1 MARNNY
7 GTLRGG
13 NGGRRGAGGAW
24 QWVVIGFVVGF
35 GCAAIIGLV
44 LIIGGLDPS
53 SLLTASR
60 PTPTA
65 IIITATLPPTTP
77 TSEPT
82 EVIIV
87 PTATV
92 EQVQV
97 AAPTATPT
105 TDPST
110 IQVESS
116 PTATTPPPP
125 TTASNQGVT
134 NTGAGG
140 NAQAAVPRLLE
151 GIISQVKNVDGGS
164 FDMGTSVQEVTAAV
178 AECVNTYQANCDVA
192 WGEDSSPVHQV
203 TVNPFS
209 MEVTEVTYAQYL
221 AFLNSMGPN
230 SHRTGCE
237 GQLCIATRAEDP
249 NSNVIFDSANYRVLD
264 VISQFPVSAVTWYGA
279 KAYCEA
285 IGRRLPT
292 EAEWER
298 AARGPQNFIY
308 PWGNTFTT
316 DYAKTSRPKPAD
328 PSLAGAVA
336 VGTYPSGAS
345 YYGMLDMAGNIA
357 EWVSDWY
364 SPSYYI
370 QLAQTGQA
378 VLNPQGPPA
387 GTEKVVRG
395 GSWDTPPFFSRSVHR
410 QSAEPQNQTLW
421 LGFRCAQDGT
431 TDTSGGTGAAN
442 TSGNGSTT
450 VNTTPASASSE
461 GDLNNSAPTL
471 PPPPVNGATTEPP
484 AASTPLATLLPGT
497 LPPG

>member
-1 MARNNY
+1 MARTNY

-13 NGGRRGAGGAW
+13 GTNRRGAGGAW

-35 GCAAIIGLV
+35 GCATMIGLV

-53 SLLTASR
+53 SILSANR

-65 IIITATLPPTTP
+65 VIITATPLPVTP
-77 TSEPT
+77 TPEPT

-87 PTATV
+87 ASASPTTGQAVVSAPSAT
-92 EQVQV
+92 
-97 AAPTATPT
+97 AT
-105 TDPST
+105 TDPGS

-116 PTATTPPPP
+116 PTPTTPAP
-125 TTASNQGVT
+125 TAAQNLGASPN
-134 NTGAGG
+134 GA
-140 NAQAAVPRLLE
+140 QAVPRLLE
-151 GIISQVKNVDGGS
+151 GIISAVRNVDGGS
-164 FDMGTSVQEVTAAV
+164 FEMGTTPAEVLTAV
-178 AECVNTYQANCDVA
+178 NECVDAYQANCDVA
-192 WGEDSSPVHQV
+192 WGEDSAPVHQV
-203 TVNPFS
+203 TVNPFA

-279 KAYCEA
+279 KSYCEA

-298 AARGPQNFIY
+298 AARGPQNFLY
-308 PWGNTFTT
+308 PWGNTFTV

-328 PSLAGAVA
+328 PTLAGAVA
-336 VGTYPSGAS
+336 VGSYTSGAS
-345 YYGMLDMAGNIA
+345 FYGMLDMSGNVA

-364 SPSYYI
+364 SPSYYT
-370 QLAQTGQA
+370 QLAQSGQA

-395 GSWDTPPFFSRSVHR
+395 GSWDTPPFFARTVHR

-421 LGFRCAQDGT
+421 LGFRCAADST
-431 TDTSGGTGAAN
+431 PDTSGGAGV
-442 TSGNGSTT
+442 STT
-450 VNTTPASASSE
+450 PTLASGQE
-461 GDLNNSAPTL
+461 DLNNSQPTL
-471 PPPPVNGATTEPP
+471 PPLPPTATTPQ
-484 AASTPLATLLPGT
+484 ATLT
-497 LPPG
+497 LAP

>member
-24 QWVVIGFVVGF
+24 QWVVIGFVGGF
-35 GCAAIIGLV
+35 GCAAVIGLA
-44 LIIGGLDPS
+44 LIILGLDPS
-53 SLLTASR
+53 GILTASR

-65 IIITATLPPTTP
+65 LIITATLPPMTP
-77 TSEPT
+77 TPEPT

-87 PTATV
+87 PTATTG
-92 EQVQV
+92 EV
-97 AAPTATPT
+97 ALVAPSATPT
-105 TDPST
+105 TDPNT

-116 PTATTPPPP
+116 PTPTTPAP
-125 TTASNQGVT
+125 TAALNQAASNGG
-134 NTGAGG
+134 TGG
-140 NAQAAVPRLLE
+140 AQAAVPRLLE
-151 GIISQVKNVDGGS
+151 GIISPVRNVDGGT
-164 FDMGTSVQEVTAAV
+164 FDMGTSASEVATAV
-178 AECVNTYQANCDVA
+178 NECVNTYQANCEVA
-192 WGEDSSPVHQV
+192 WGEDSAPMHQV
-203 TVNPFS
+203 TINPFS

-237 GQLCIATRAEDP
+237 GKLCIATRAEDP

-264 VISQFPVSAVTWYGA
+264 VISDFPVTAVTWYGA
-279 KAYCEA
+279 KSYCEA

-298 AARGPQNFIY
+298 AARGPQDKLY
-308 PWGNTFTT
+308 PWGNTFAT

-328 PSLAGAVA
+328 PSLAGAVK
-336 VGTYPSGAS
+336 VGSYPSGAS
-345 YYGMLDMAGNIA
+345 DFGVLDMAGNVA

-364 SPSYYI
+364 SPSYYT

-410 QSAEPQNQTLW
+410 QSSEPQNQALW

-442 TSGNGSTT
+442 TSGTT
-450 VNTTPASASSE
+450 VNTTPASASTE
-461 GDLNNSAPTL
+461 GDNNSSAPTL
-471 PPPPVNGATTEPP
+471 PPPPVTGAT
-484 AASTPLATLLPGT
+484 AAPTAGTTPLATLSAGT